1 MKQSRNARRKSKINI
16 SIVIPAL
23 DEALN
28 IGNCLKSLEAQSR
41 LPDEVIVVDN
51 GSLDGTGDVA
61 RSFGVTVLEFPRP
74 DIRHGNIGLVR
85 QKGVEYSKGDIVVST
100 DADCTFPQDWIQKI
114 ERHFTVNPRLAVL
127 GGPVFHSNRSGWGD
141 FIAGLGNFNRSYW
154 AGWGIPWFLGGN
166 TSFRRDA
173 FLLSDGYKG
182 AAGQGP
188 VEEWILSFRLS
199 RVGEWLWDDD
209 LVCYTV
215 APNSTLNYEAAKIVT
230 AAPLALWTTVALIPL
245 R

>member
-1 MKQSRNARRKSKINI
+1 MKQSRNARRKGKINI
-16 SIVIPAL
+16 SVVIPAL

-28 IGNCLKSLEAQSR
+28 IGDCLKSLEAQSR
-41 LPDEVIVVDN
+41 LPDEIVVVDN
-51 GSLDGTGDVA
+51 GSLDDTAEIA
-61 RSFGVTVLEFPRP
+61 RVHGAEVLSFPRP

-85 QKGVEYSKGDIVVST
+85 QKGVEYSKADIVVST

-114 ERHFTVNPRLAVL
+114 ERHFAANPRLAVL
-127 GGPVFHSNRSGWGD
+127 GGPVFNSNRSVWGD
-141 FIAGLGNFNRSYW
+141 FVAGLGNFNRSYW

-199 RVGEWLWDDD
+199 RLGEWLWDDD

-215 APNSTLNYEAAKIVT
+215 APQALLDDTALKIGSLVPVVAWT
-230 AAPLALWTTVALIPL
+230 AAAVVRL
-245 R
+245 